1 MSYFCLPIIL
11 LIAVSILSPL
21 ASNVM
26 TFHTILRNSSDFIS
40 ALKHARDI
48 GANLT
53 KTLGSPV
60 FPYSVFYVYYE
71 QYLHIYKD
79 MALNIGVSMG
89 KFTKLFVSVTQF
101 IVPCGATVVPL

>member
-1 MSYFCLPIIL
+1 MFTYHSPH
-11 LIAVSILSPL
+11 IAVSILSPL

-53 KTLGSPV
+53 KTMGSPV

-89 KFTKLFVSVTQF
+89 KFFKLLSLWLSLLSPAVLQLCLCDS
-101 IVPCGATVVPL
+101 